1 MKLRILALATATA
14 SLGLFIYAQQQPPAG
29 APPQGQPGAGRGG
42 RGGGR
47 GTPVGPL
54 EEAGFRPIFDGT
66 LKNWDGD
73 PDFWKVVNG
82 VMTGETTTE
91 HQPKQ
96 NIFIIWR
103 GGQPGDFELKLDYKL
118 SGADTGNSGI
128 QYRSEELPD
137 VARWVLKGYQADI
150 DARQTYTGQIYE
162 ERGRGFLALRGM
174 FSYIPE
180 GKRAGS
186 VSSLGDGEELKKFIK
201 QEDFNEIHIVAK
213 GNFIVQSI
221 NGHVMSML
229 LDDDRV
235 GRRLGG
241 LIGIQLHR
249 TPGPLKIEAKNIR
262 LKDL

>member
-1 MKLRILALATATA
+1 MALAV
-14 SLGLFIYAQQQPPAG
+14 FAQQQPPAG
-29 APPQGQPGAGRGG
+29 APPQGQPGRGG

-47 GTPVGPL
+47 GAPLGPL
-54 EEAGFRPIFDGT
+54 EESGFRPIFDGT
-66 LKNWDGD
+66 LKDWDGD
-73 PDFWKVVNG
+73 PDFWKIVNG

-91 HQPKQ
+91 HQPKV
-96 NIFIIWR
+96 NIFMIYR
-103 GGQPGDFELKLDYKL
+103 GSQPGDFELKMDYKL

-128 QYRSEELPD
+128 QYRSQELPD
-137 VARWVLKGYQADI
+137 QGRWVLKGYQADI
-150 DARQTYTGQIYE
+150 DARQVYTGQIYE
-162 ERGRGFLALRGM
+162 ERGRAFLALRGM
-174 FSYIPE
+174 FSYIGE
-180 GKRAGS
+180 GKKGS

-235 GRRLGG
+235 GRRMAG

>member
-1 MKLRILALATATA
+1 MKIRTAVIITATAALALAV
-14 SLGLFIYAQQQPPAG
+14 FAQQQPP
-29 APPQGQPGAGRGG
+29 QGQPGRGG
-42 RGGGR
+42 RGGGGR
-47 GTPVGPL
+47 GAPVGPL
-54 EEAGFRPIFDGT
+54 EESGFRPIFDGT

-73 PDFWKVVNG
+73 TDFWKIVNG
-82 VMTGETTTE
+82 VMIGETTTE

-96 NIFIIWR
+96 NIFIIYR
-103 GGQPGDFELKLDYKL
+103 GSQPGDFELKLDYKL

-128 QYRSEELPD
+128 QYRSEELPE

-174 FSYIPE
+174 FSYVGD
-180 GKRAGS
+180 GKKVGS
-186 VSSLGDGEELKKFIK
+186 ISSLGDGEELKKFIK
-201 QEDFNEIHIVAK
+201 QDDFNEIHIVAK

-235 GRRLGG
+235 GRRMGG